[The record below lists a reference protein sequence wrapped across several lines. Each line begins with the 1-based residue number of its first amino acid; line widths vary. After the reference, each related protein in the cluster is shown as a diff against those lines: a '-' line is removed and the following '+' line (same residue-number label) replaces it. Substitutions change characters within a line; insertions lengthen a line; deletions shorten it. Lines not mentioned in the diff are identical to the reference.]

1 MSFAENG
8 NIMNSADFERLCSLI
23 CDGHKEHEDVSYH
36 LNNKFYE
43 SFGMSYIEILGLI
56 S

>member
-1 MSFAENG
+1 M
-8 NIMNSADFERLCSLI
+8 ISADFERLCSLI
-23 CDGHKEHEDVSYH
+23 CDGDTENEDVTYH

-43 SFGMSYIEILGLI
+43 SFGMSYNEILGLI